1 VSSPTAPSAAAL
13 VERLLARGTTV
24 SHFVGHLTY
33 GDAVSFD
40 AVNKWQA
47 LRRLGVPGELYCGVP
62 DEHHHKLARPLSA
75 HRPAADELVVLH
87 YAVWSE
93 TAAYVRALRGRP
105 VLFVYHN
112 ITPTRWFEGVHRQAE
127 EDTRLG
133 RERLPDFVAQSRH
146 AVAMSEYSRQELEA
160 VGFASTGVVPLMIE
174 FGYLDRPARTL
185 QERLADGYTNLL
197 SVSRLAPNK
206 CHEDTIKIFYHYKRQ
221 IEPRSRLILVGAPT
235 VGAYK
240 VWLERLVKRLGLDPH
255 VVFAG
260 HVSDAELAA
269 YHRAADVLVSMSE
282 HEGFGASLLAS
293 MYVGVPVVAF
303 DATAVPYVVG
313 DAAVLV
319 ERKNHA
325 VAAEALALLLE
336 PASRLRAR
344 MIAKGRERVEQFLPE
359 RVGDRLVGA
368 IARALDLAPTPLHPP
383 DAGTPGPHH
392 PI

>member
-1 VSSPTAPSAAAL
+1 VSSPTSAPSAAAL
-13 VERLLARGTTV
+13 AERLRARGTTV

-47 LRRLGVPGELYCGVP
+47 LRRLGVAGELYCGVP
-62 DEHHHKLARPLSA
+62 DEHHRKIARPLGA
-75 HRPAADELVVLH
+75 HRPVADELIVFH

-93 TAAYVRALRGRP
+93 TAAYVQRLGGRP

-133 RERLPDFVAQSRH
+133 RERLPSFVGQSPH
-146 AVAMSEYSRQELEA
+146 AVAMSEYSRQELEQ
-160 VGFASTGVVPLMIE
+160 VGFPSTGVVPLMID
-174 FGYLDRPARTL
+174 FTYLDRPSRAL

-206 CHEDTIKIFYHYKRQ
+206 CHEDTIKLFYHYKRQ

-235 VGAYK
+235 VGPYK

-255 VVFAG
+255 VVFTG
-260 HVSDAELAA
+260 HVSDEELAA
-269 YHRAADVLVSMSE
+269 YHLGARALVSMSE

-293 MYVGVPVVAF
+293 MYVGVPVMAF

-319 ERKNHA
+319 ERKEHA
-325 VAAEALALLLE
+325 VAAEALALLVD
-336 PASRLRAR
+336 PDSPLRRR
-344 MIAKGRERVEQFLPE
+344 MVAKGQARVEQFKPD
-359 RVGDRLVGA
+359 RVRDQMVGA
-368 IARALDLAPTPLHPP
+368 VARALGLD
-383 DAGTPGPHH
+383 G
-392 PI
+392 